1 MASRINFWRDINTKD
16 GEYKNAVIV
25 SGDKQ
30 KKIKSESLNKYKN
43 TRKIPTRKQFGQDV
57 STIKG
62 FRLDYDS
69 NDETISN
76 ISKSQYTKKS
86 KT

>member
-1 MASRINFWRDINTKD
+1 
-16 GEYKNAVIV
+16 
-25 SGDKQ
+25 
-30 KKIKSESLNKYKN
+30 LNKYKN
-43 TRKIPTRKQFGQDV
+43 TRKTPTRKQFGQDV

-76 ISKSQYTKKS
+76 ISKSQNTRKS